1 MSLRPTHIS
10 PTKTRSQPGSKLWRL
25 GRRGHWDPD
34 FVRHILL
41 LMLKPDSQGPQMQMN
56 AFRCLLKSCARLY
69 FFSWG
74 EGYTHSYQPPQG
86 EAECHLESHFPNG
99 FFHLE
104 QLVLTVHQPH
114 GQRRLRPLSAWGCIT
129 STQTVAM
136 TDRPRDPPRGRQVGP
151 SPHHIHSNIERQCP
165 LTANSEAPTLHR
177 WDTLGYNVH
186 SERLQ
191 IFFFFSGARER
202 I

>member
-1 MSLRPTHIS
+1 MPGFIFFLGG
-10 PTKTRSQPGSKLWRL
+10 KDTRTATNHHKERL
-25 GRRGHWDPD
+25 
-34 FVRHILL
+34 
-41 LMLKPDSQGPQMQMN
+41 S
-56 AFRCLLKSCARLY
+56 
-69 FFSWG
+69 
-74 EGYTHSYQPPQG
+74 
-86 EAECHLESHFPNG
+86 HLESHFPNG

-104 QLVLTVHQPH
+104 QLVLTVHLPH

-191 IFFFFSGARER
+191 IFFFFRVQGKGFKAKQNTTAARVGFKLFLLQNTSWLQR
-202 I
+202 CVSVWK

>member
-25 GRRGHWDPD
+25 GRRGRWDPD

-69 FFSWG
+69 FFLGG

-86 EAECHLESHFPNG
+86 EAESLRKSFPQWLFPPRAACADG
-99 FFHLE
+99 APAPWTE
-104 QLVLTVHQPH
+104 ATQAVVSMGMYHQYPNC
-114 GQRRLRPLSAWGCIT
+114 RN
-129 STQTVAM
+129 
-136 TDRPRDPPRGRQVGP
+136 DRPTKGP
-151 SPHHIHSNIERQCP
+151 ATGKTSGTFTPSHSLQ
-165 LTANSEAPTLHR
+165 HR
-177 WDTLGYNVH
+177 KAVSTDSKL
-186 SERLQ
+186 
-191 IFFFFSGARER
+191 
-202 I
+202 